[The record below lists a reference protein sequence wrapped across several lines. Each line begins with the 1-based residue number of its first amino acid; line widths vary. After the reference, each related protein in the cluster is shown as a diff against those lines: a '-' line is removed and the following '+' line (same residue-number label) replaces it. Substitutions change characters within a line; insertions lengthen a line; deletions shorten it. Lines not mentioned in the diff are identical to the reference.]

1 MPAPLSPL
9 LMGMKAAVFDVD
21 GTLLDSMPAWDN
33 VSLSYLQKRGLTP
46 EPGLSD
52 TFNRLSLEQIAVY
65 YQTHYGI
72 RDDVPTIVRENV
84 AFIEQAYRERIP
96 LKPGVK
102 DFLFT
107 LQRRGIPMALATASE
122 KESVCAALQR
132 CGVLSCFSVILTC
145 TQVGAGK
152 DTPLIFRRCA
162 QELHTSP
169 ANTFVF
175 EDSLYAARTARA
187 AGFPVIGVYD
197 DSAQADEDAMRQLC
211 TGYVPGFD
219 SLLPTGEAEKE
230 GLS

>member
-1 MPAPLSPL
+1 
-9 LMGMKAAVFDVD
+9 MKAAIFDVD

-84 AFIEQAYRERIP
+84 AFIEQAYRSGFLKARGKRLP
-96 LKPGVK
+96 LHSAALW
-102 DFLFT
+102 D
-107 LQRRGIPMALATASE
+107 PMALATASE

-162 QELHTSP
+162 EELHTSP
-169 ANTFVF
+169 INTFVF

-197 DSAQADEDAMRQLC
+197 DSARADEAPC
-211 TGYVPGFD
+211 GSCAPGMCPVLHRC
-219 SLLPTGEAEKE
+219 SPQRPVNL
-230 GLS
+230 